1 MLLNNLSPHFFQAN
15 AKINLDFAARVIHGI
30 GLPEA
35 IMKTRIRRLYDIAN
49 ILQSLKLIKKVTIT
63 EAHGGRKPA
72 FTYTG
77 PDLSGI
83 GKLFYQF

>member
-1 MLLNNLSPHFFQAN
+1 M
-15 AKINLDFAARVIHGI
+15 IHGI

-83 GKLFYQF
+83 GKFEINFLLMLMRGTKYWK